1 MTPGVPVAT
10 SSGMPSV
17 NQLEYV
23 LAVHQHG
30 HFGRAAE
37 ALGVSQPTLSSQI
50 QRVENELGIAL
61 FDRQSKPIVLTE
73 PGRALIEYAREVV
86 SAHEKLL
93 AAAEGTLSEPSGPF
107 SLGIIPT
114 LAPYVLPWFLR
125 DFASRYPRVELSVVE
140 RPTDDILD
148 ELAASRMDAGILATP
163 LGEPTLDERVLFYD
177 PFYLYAHEDEPI
189 LEYDAV
195 KIADVD
201 SERLWLLEDGHCF
214 RAQVINLCGLDDRTF
229 LESVHFAGGSFETL
243 RHLIDAS
250 GGYTLIPE
258 TYARTLGRA
267 ARQHLIRPFDRR
279 VPTRE
284 VSLVSHRRNWRVGVL
299 EALRES
305 ILRSMPRAFRS
316 EPSEGEILPIRVR

>member
-1 MTPGVPVAT
+1 
-10 SSGMPSV
+10 MPSV

-23 LAVHQHG
+23 LAVHRHG

-50 QRVENELGIAL
+50 QKVESELGVTL

-73 PGRALIEYAREVV
+73 PGRALIESARDVV
-86 SAHEKLL
+86 SAHEKLM
-93 AAAEGTLSEPSGPF
+93 ATAGGTLAEPSGPF

-125 DFASRYPRVELSVVE
+125 EFATRYPAVELSVLE
-140 RPTDDILD
+140 RPTDGILG
-148 ELAASRMDAGILATP
+148 ELSAGRMDAGIVATP

-177 PFYLYAHEDEPI
+177 PFYLYAHEDEPVLDRDTVEVTDI
-189 LEYDAV
+189 
-195 KIADVD
+195 D
-201 SERLWLLEDGHCF
+201 SAKLWLLEDGHCF
-214 RAQVINLCGLDDRTF
+214 RAQVINLCGLDDRSF
-229 LESVHFAGGSFETL
+229 LDTVHFAGGSFETL

-258 TYARTLGRA
+258 TYARTLGRHA
-267 ARQHLIRPFDRR
+267 KQRLIRPFDRR

-284 VSLVSHRRNWRVGVL
+284 VSLVCHRKNWKVGIL
-299 EALRES
+299 EALCES
-305 ILRSMPRAFRS
+305 VTRTMPRAFNK
-316 EPSEGEILPIRVR
+316 ELADGEILPVRVL